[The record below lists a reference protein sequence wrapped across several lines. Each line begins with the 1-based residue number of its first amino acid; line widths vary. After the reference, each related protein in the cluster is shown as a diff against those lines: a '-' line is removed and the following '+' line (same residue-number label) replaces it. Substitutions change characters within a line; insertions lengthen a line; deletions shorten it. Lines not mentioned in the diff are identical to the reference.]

1 MLLDM
6 EEYTQNI
13 TTEKILTFLEKKG
26 KKLSEDDAVFLR
38 DFLYNLA
45 IIFCKQ
51 FPEL

>member
-1 MLLDM
+1 M

-13 TTEKILTFLEKKG
+13 TTERILTFLEKKG
-26 KKLSEDDAVFLR
+26 KKLSDDEALLIR

-51 FPEL
+51 YPEL